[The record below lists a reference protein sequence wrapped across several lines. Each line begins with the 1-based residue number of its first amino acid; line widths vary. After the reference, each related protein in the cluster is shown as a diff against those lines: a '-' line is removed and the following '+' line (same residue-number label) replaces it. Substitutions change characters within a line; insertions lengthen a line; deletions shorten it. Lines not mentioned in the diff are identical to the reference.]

1 MCFGISTNSIMAE
14 GLPAGPFPANDMVMQ
29 CDCCF
34 ERMKCRDVSIY
45 GHCNNHPLLH
55 MSMFRFQYFCFW
67 QTCECFSVQV
77 KFMDTMVVKLFDY
90 IRPHLKYVTKF
101 LILNTCW

>member
-45 GHCNNHPLLH
+45 GHSKYHLLLH
-55 MSMFRFQYFCFW
+55 MYIIRFLYFGFW
-67 QTCECFSVQV
+67 QTCECLPVHV
-77 KFMDTMVVKLFDY
+77 KFMDTMDVKLFDHSGTY
-90 IRPHLKYVTKF
+90 K
-101 LILNTCW
+101 TC